1 MRVLLVDD
9 MAVNRKLLHW
19 MLQEDEHETIE
30 ANNGEE
36 AVALFESEQPDL
48 VLLDVIMPVMDGY
61 ETARV
66 IKQKAGDRYVPIIF
80 LTAISDD
87 DALAKCLASGGDDF
101 LTKPFNEL
109 ILQAKIKAHSRIQE
123 LSDQLNEKNKKLM
136 YYQEQTQR
144 EHEIVEHVFEN
155 ALSESFLD
163 SGNID
168 YYMSPM
174 SAFNGD
180 VMLSAQSPSGGLYVM
195 LGDFTGHGLSA
206 AVGALPVSRV
216 FFAMTKLGASIGDIA
231 AEMNKHLLNLLPDYM
246 FCAAT
251 ITEINTT
258 GEELVMWCGGLPD
271 AVITRPSGDI
281 ERFVTS
287 MHMPLG
293 ALDDDEFERDVYTLK
308 MPQGAQLFLHSDGM
322 IESTNKQG
330 EMFGEERFHALFQEE
345 SVLASSN
352 KVKSIIEHFNE
363 YVGLDDVQDDDIS
376 LVALECKPV
385 EGVVVDNI
393 NNDEMLKNAPSWK
406 VRFEISPDQMRAGD
420 PPSEILKMLG
430 SSAGLATHKDYLH
443 TIITELYLNALEHG
457 VLNLP
462 SDLKSEEDGFLA
474 FQAEKRS
481 RLERLTDGKIVA
493 VLSLVNLEERPGVK
507 IWIQDS
513 GQGFEYQS
521 IEAANDDDCF
531 GRGLMLI
538 RSLCDDR
545 LRFKEGGRVVEAIYS
560 L

>member
-9 MAVNRKLLHW
+9 MAVNRKLLRW
-19 MLQEDEHETIE
+19 MLKEDEHETIE
-30 ANNGEE
+30 ASNGEE

-61 ETARV
+61 ETARI
-66 IKQKAGDRYVPIIF
+66 IKQMAGDRYVPVIF

-123 LSDQLNEKNKKLM
+123 LSDQLNQKNKKLM

-155 ALSESFLD
+155 ALSECFLD
-163 SGNID
+163 SGNIH

-180 VMLSAQSPSGGLYVM
+180 VMLTAASPSGGLYVM

-216 FFAMTKLGASIGDIA
+216 FFAMTKLEASIGDIA

-251 ITEINTT
+251 VAEINAS
-258 GEELVMWCGGLPD
+258 GDELVMWCGGLPD
-271 AVITRPSGDI
+271 AVITTPDGNI
-281 ERFVTS
+281 ERLVTS

-293 ALDDDEFERDVYTLK
+293 AQEDDEFEQDVYTFK
-308 MPQGAQLFLHSDGM
+308 MAQGAQLFLHSDGI

-330 EMFGEERFHALFQEE
+330 EMFGEDRFHALFKEE
-345 SVLASSN
+345 SVRTSSN
-352 KVKSIIEHFNE
+352 KVESIIKHFGKFVDSDE
-363 YVGLDDVQDDDIS
+363 QDDDIS
-376 LVALECKPV
+376 LVSIECKPV
-385 EGVVVDNI
+385 EGITVKDNKDDITLI
-393 NNDEMLKNAPSWK
+393 NMPSWK
-406 VRFEISPDQMRAGD
+406 IRFDISQEQMRERD
-420 PPSEILKMLG
+420 LPSEMLQILG
-430 SSAGLATHKDYLH
+430 SSTGLATHKDYLY

-457 VLNLP
+457 VLRLP
-462 SDLKSEEDGFLA
+462 SHLKSEDDGFLA
-474 FQAEKRS
+474 FQAEKKS
-481 RLERLTDGKIVA
+481 RLETLADGKIIV
-493 VLSLVNLEERPGVK
+493 VFSVVSNGDRPGVK

-513 GQGFEYQS
+513 GVGFDHQS
-521 IEAANDDDCF
+521 IEAANDDKCF
-531 GRGLMLI
+531 GRGFSLI
-538 RSLCDDR
+538 KSLCDDQ
-545 LRFKEGGRVVEAIYS
+545 LYFKEGGRVVEAIYP

>member
-9 MAVNRKLLHW
+9 MAVNRKLLRW

-30 ANNGEE
+30 ASNGEE
-36 AVALFESEQPDL
+36 AVALFEDEQPDM
-48 VLLDVIMPVMDGY
+48 VLLDVIMPVMNGY
-61 ETARV
+61 ETARM
-66 IKQKAGDRYVPIIF
+66 IKKKAGDRYVPIIF

-123 LSDQLNEKNKKLM
+123 LSDQLNEKNKKLV
-136 YYQEQTQR
+136 YYQQHTQR
-144 EHEIVEHVFEN
+144 EHEIIEHVFEN
-155 ALSESFLD
+155 ALSESFLN

-180 VMLSAQSPSGGLYVM
+180 VMLAAPSPSGGLYVM

-206 AVGALPVSRV
+206 AVGAIPVSRV
-216 FFAMTKLGASIGDIA
+216 FFAMTKRGASIGDIA
-231 AEMNKHLLNLLPDYM
+231 AEMNEHLLNLLPDYM

-251 ITEINTT
+251 IAEISAT

-271 AVITRPSGDI
+271 AVIIAPDGNI

-293 ALDDDEFERDVYTLK
+293 ALEDDEFERDVYTLK
-308 MPQGAQLFLHSDGM
+308 MHQGAQLFLHSDGM

-330 EMFGEERFHALFQEE
+330 EMFGEDRFHALFKEE
-345 SVLASSN
+345 SVLSSSN
-352 KVKSIIEHFNE
+352 RVKSIIEHFNR
-363 YVGLDDVQDDDIS
+363 YVGLDDEQDDDIS

-385 EGVVVDNI
+385 ERVLIDNHSNKEI
-393 NNDEMLKNAPSWK
+393 LKNTPSWK
-406 VRFEISPDQMRAGD
+406 LRFEILPDQMREGD
-420 PPSEILKMLG
+420 PPSDILKILG
-430 SSAGLATHKDYLH
+430 ASPGLATHKDYLH

-462 SDLKSEEDGFLA
+462 SDLKNEEDGFLA
-474 FQAEKRS
+474 FQAEKKN
-481 RLERLTDGKIVA
+481 RLERLGDGKIVA
-493 VLSLVNLEERPGVK
+493 VLSLITVEDRPCVK
-507 IWIQDS
+507 VSIQDS
-513 GQGFEYQS
+513 GQGFQYQS
-521 IEAANDDDCF
+521 IEAGNDDDCF
-531 GRGLMLI
+531 GRGLILI

-545 LRFKEGGRVVEAIYS
+545 VHFKEGGRVVEAIYS